1 MGESS
6 APVASWCRLM
16 DECQT
21 PYSTGSL
28 ACRTAA
34 CSVSEVLRCLVRVPY
49 GPVGDGQVELV
60 GTSEVSADH
69 RAAGALGV
77 CPCQHHGAQ
86 PSVVLKLRR
95 RQRADVDRS
104 LHFPELTQVELDGL
118 AGAVGSQLDP
128 AQERIGLGL
137 QDPLPGH
144 DPFPLRQPGA
154 TVCRPTADH
163 HILGDPVALKN
174 HCCALQLNRS
184 GSDRSTTSSGSPA
197 HAGRQRRAAS

>member
-6 APVASWCRLM
+6 ARVASWYRLM

-69 RAAGALGV
+69 RAAG
-77 CPCQHHGAQ
+77 
-86 PSVVLKLRR
+86 
-95 RQRADVDRS
+95 
-104 LHFPELTQVELDGL
+104 
-118 AGAVGSQLDP
+118 LDP

-144 DPFPLRQPGA
+144 DPFP
-154 TVCRPTADH
+154 
-163 HILGDPVALKN
+163 
-174 HCCALQLNRS
+174 
-184 GSDRSTTSSGSPA
+184 
-197 HAGRQRRAAS
+197 